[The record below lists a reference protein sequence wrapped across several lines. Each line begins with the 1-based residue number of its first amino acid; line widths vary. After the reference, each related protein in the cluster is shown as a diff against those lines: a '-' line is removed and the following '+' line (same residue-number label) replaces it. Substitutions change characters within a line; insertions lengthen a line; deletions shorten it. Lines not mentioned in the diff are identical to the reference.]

1 MEKQGSSLL
10 PGSFRL
16 AGQQGALFLALTF
29 VLVIIIVLMSPD
41 AMTALVIVGL
51 LLGLALAYNSMGGRG
66 GGHGHDHG
74 GDDPQPSKEG
84 FYLPG
89 APAPYAVSAPRLP
102 ARPRSY
108 PGAIDIDEYDTEPGR
123 GHRDRT
129 EGDNDFA
136 PDGNPFNLNRVGAS
150 HAASACVDDEAND
163 DELDGDERMTYQ
175 ARSRNDPARVTA
187 GTMNRR
193 RDLDKYLRE
202 EVDEEDDRE
211 WWGRHED

>member
-1 MEKQGSSLL
+1 MRKQGCAVL
-10 PGSFRL
+10 P

-66 GGHGHDHG
+66 RDR
-74 GDDPQPSKEG
+74 DDDADSPPTSKEG

-102 ARPRSY
+102 ARQRSY
-108 PGAIDIDEYDTEPGR
+108 PGAIDIDEYDTEPGL

-163 DELDGDERMTYQ
+163 DELDGDERMNYQ
-175 ARSRNDPARVTA
+175 ARSRNDPTRVTA